1 MFKWFTPFVAISAL
15 SANEASLL
23 FNGNCTMCHH
33 ETKSISAPSIKD
45 VQNVY
50 KQKFKKKDEFVAYM
64 SKWVHNPNEK
74 DALMKDAVKK
84 YALMPEL
91 GFDKEMLKEISAYIY
106 DTKF

>member
-1 MFKWFTPFVAISAL
+1 MFKVFAPFIAISTL

-33 ETKSISAPSIKD
+33 ETKALSAPSIQD
-45 VQNVY
+45 VQKIY

-64 SKWVHNPNEK
+64 SKWVHSPNEK

-84 YALMPEL
+84 YGLMPEL
-91 GFDKEMLKEISAYIY
+91 GFDKEMLRDISTYIY
-106 DTKF
+106 DTRF

>member
-1 MFKWFTPFVAISAL
+1 MFKYFMPFVLISML

-23 FNGNCTMCHH
+23 FSGNCTMCHH
-33 ETKSISAPSIKD
+33 ETKSISAPSVRDIQK
-45 VQNVY
+45 VY
-50 KQKFKKKDEFVAYM
+50 KQKFKTKDEFVVYM

-84 YALMPEL
+84 YSLMPEL
-91 GFDKEMLKEISAYIY
+91 GFDMQTLIDISSYIY